1 VTTPEFA
8 VVVGATIAGREA
20 GRGCAAWFVRRLERR
35 QGRRYYRTIGE
46 PEKVVWLGAPGL
58 D

>member
-1 VTTPEFA
+1 V
-8 VVVGATIAGREA
+8 
-20 GRGCAAWFVRRLERR
+20 WFVRRLERR

>member
-1 VTTPEFA
+1 MLRADEPA
-8 VVVGATIAGREA
+8 VLGRPLAGEEPPDL
-20 GRGCAAWFVRRLERR
+20 GLAARRCS
-35 QGRRYYRTIGE
+35 YYRTFGE

>member
-1 VTTPEFA
+1 V
-8 VVVGATIAGREA
+8 A

-35 QGRRYYRTIGE
+35 HGRRYYRTVGE
-46 PEKVVWLGAPGL
+46 PEKLVWLGAASS